1 MFSLMWSGC
10 YKHSFRGRFQNVL
23 GRLSTTYRS
32 PIHQPHVRQPYSDPT
47 SITFV
52 DLTSCLFYLPIL
64 VGLLVPDTPVSLL
77 NCVLDFYPT
86 CTDTCVVLLFDK
98 VLYLA
103 KSQQASL
110 SKNWPPNQH
119 RYGFPSQYWTKR
131 LKFDMFCRL

>member
-52 DLTSCLFYLPIL
+52 DLASCLFYLPTF
-64 VGLLVPDTPVSLL
+64 VRLLVPDAPVSLL
-77 NCVLDFYPT
+77 NCVLDFSPT
-86 CTDTCVVLLFDK
+86 CTDTCVVLLFDN

-119 RYGFPSQYWTKR
+119 
-131 LKFDMFCRL
+131 